1 MMKLMV
7 MLIVMVVMMM
17 EEEEEEEEEETVW
30 VFLLPRVLQK
40 TVLGSRVN
48 IGPH

>member
-1 MMKLMV
+1 
-7 MLIVMVVMMM
+7 MLLELPREASGEQ
-17 EEEEEEEEEETVW
+17 EEDEEEEEEEETVW
-30 VFLLPRVLQK
+30 VFLVPRVSQK

>member
-1 MMKLMV
+1 MTGGNL
-7 MLIVMVVMMM
+7 LGNHDDDNG
-17 EEEEEEEEEETVW
+17 EEEETVW
-30 VFLLPRVLQK
+30 VFLLPRVSQK